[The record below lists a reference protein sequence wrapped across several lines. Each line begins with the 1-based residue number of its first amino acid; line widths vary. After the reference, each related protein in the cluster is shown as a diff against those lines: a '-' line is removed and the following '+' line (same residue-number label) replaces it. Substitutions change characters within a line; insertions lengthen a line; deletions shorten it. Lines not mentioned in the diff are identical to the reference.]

1 TLVPVFFKRI
11 LRNLLRCSR
20 RGDRNVSRHPA
31 REGGWT
37 GTLDPPEG
45 LGPRTSRG
53 DIAGGNTETGAST
66 GASPSSRRPKGPL
79 ALILPKGPS
88 LCVTGDFVMFGA
100 TEFDAPTGEWPAL
113 HAPWLRHPA
122 TTTAELRR
130 PQPLWTGRGQSAKN
144 RGQL

>member
-1 TLVPVFFKRI
+1 SRRRHTSFSRDWSSDVCSSDLWTVSADRWTSNIRLWRTTLVPVFFKRI
-11 LRNLLRCSR
+11 LRNLLRRSR

-79 ALILPKGPS
+79 AL
-88 LCVTGDFVMFGA
+88 
-100 TEFDAPTGEWPAL
+100 
-113 HAPWLRHPA
+113 
-122 TTTAELRR
+122 
-130 PQPLWTGRGQSAKN
+130 
-144 RGQL
+144 